1 MLKRA
6 AIIFGS
12 ALVAGGVLGFIPGI
26 TVDGHLLGLF
36 RVDTAHNFFHIISG
50 AIAAYAGYKS
60 EHAAHRYFQIFGVLY
75 AFLAFAGLFYRDA
88 PLFGTMAHNTADVVL
103 HFLIAAVAL
112 YLGFAVRERE
122 VATA

>member
-1 MLKRA
+1 MKRA
-6 AIIFGS
+6 AIIFGI
-12 ALVAGGVLGFIPGI
+12 ALVVGGLLGFVPGI

-50 AIAAYAGYKS
+50 AIAVYAGYKS
-60 EHAAHRYFQIFGVLY
+60 EHAAHRYFQIFGALY
-75 AFLAFAGLFYRDA
+75 ALLAFTGLFYRDA
-88 PLFGTMAHNTADVVL
+88 PLLGAMAHNTADVAL

-112 YLGFAVRERE
+112 YVGFAARERE